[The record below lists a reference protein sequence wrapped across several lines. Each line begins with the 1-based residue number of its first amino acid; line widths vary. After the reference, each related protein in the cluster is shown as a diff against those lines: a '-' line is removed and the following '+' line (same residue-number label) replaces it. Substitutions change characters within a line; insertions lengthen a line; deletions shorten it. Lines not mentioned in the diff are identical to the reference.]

1 MIFWA
6 VTAVAAQN
14 SIEIVVPCGADAPG
28 LQSLIDEVSDKGGGR
43 IVFPKGEYPTGQL
56 ELKSGVELHLEEGA
70 VILGSTSP
78 YDYHQVD
85 TRQTA
90 GDERNDK
97 SQLGLIVAKN
107 AHHIAITGKGVI
119 HLLRESYPGANI
131 VPIDYDSGS
140 SEVNQLNRLKLM
152 LTVAREENRRKAESE
167 EEERSG
173 QHSA

>member
-1 MIFWA
+1 MAINRKSIITTLFIWA

-14 SIEIVVPCGADAPG
+14 SIEIVVHRGANAPG
-28 LQSLIDEVSDKGGGR
+28 LQSLIDEVSLKGGGR

-85 TRQTA
+85 TRPTA

-107 AHHIAITGKGVI
+107 AHHIAITGKGT
-119 HLLRESYPGANI
+119 
-131 VPIDYDSGS
+131 IDGQGLELALTIDSLHHKGELVDAHALPLS
-140 SEVNQLNRLKLM
+140 STTQSKL
-152 LTVAREENRRKAESE
+152 S
-167 EEERSG
+167 
-173 QHSA
+173 

>member
-14 SIEIVVPCGADAPG
+14 SIEIVVPCGADTPG

-43 IVFPKGEYPTGQL
+43 IVFPRGEYPTGQL

-107 AHHIAITGKGVI
+107 AHHIPHQDESRVEAKPELHLSGPCPHTLKG
-119 HLLRESYPGANI
+119 GA
-131 VPIDYDSGS
+131 G
-140 SEVNQLNRLKLM
+140 ERH
-152 LTVAREENRRKAESE
+152 RKAWKPVLNSPIQASRLHPTE
-167 EEERSG
+167 EPLSCF
-173 QHSA
+173 